1 MEDTILKDLTVVKRS
16 GQRVSFNGFKIAVAI
31 KRAFESIT
39 EDYNEKDI
47 NLIYEKVLN
56 DIRKNYS
63 DRKTINVEDIQ
74 DLIEKYLQEEKYIDI
89 YNSFNTYRLK
99 RAASREA
106 FQAKEQHKFVKAIEK
121 IGYSASQNNLRP
133 NEMINN
139 FARTISKE
147 FSVSYL
153 IENKVLR
160 ALEEGTIYLND
171 LRSYALANTASAHL
185 NIEKIDANNLSEYFD
200 KIITLIIGCK
210 QDQYKEHTIMN
221 FDTNISKILIKE
233 YQKILE
239 KNIINNLEIIGLK
252 EYINLEEIKLKIK
265 EIKSIENNNLDNLIK
280 NKVIENIINVSKDNA
295 LKAINN
301 LLKENFV
308 KLFNILET
316 IIKSKNR
323 KLVLC
328 FNNNNFLENNI
339 IIETYLKTLK
349 VSDKIITNIFINDN
363 EEINNLII
371 DNIKNKKE
379 IHFIFEENK
388 EINYF
393 SDGTKVYENIN
404 DLIQTSK
411 GRTINS
417 SATINLVRIALK
429 NKSIKDFYEELEKV
443 MDLTKN
449 ALLQRYDLQ
458 ANKYKENYNKIF
470 ESGILFDSEKL
481 ENNQKVRKVI
491 RNGAFSIEYSGLVET
506 ICLLNNKENSK
517 LEEKDYKL
525 LFEIIKYMKDKC
537 DKLTKDNKLNFILSE
552 NYDKETS
559 ETLIKIDKS
568 VFGLK
573 KIINKEKY
581 EPVYEFINKSKI
593 TLDEKLVYFS
603 KYQSLSG
610 TIAKIKIKDTNN
622 NQLLKIIK
630 SLKEKNIKY
639 ACIKIENDN

>member
-1 MEDTILKDLTVVKRS
+1 MIDTILKDLTVVKRS
-16 GQRVSFNGFKIAVAI
+16 GQRVSFNGLKIAVAI
-31 KRAFESIT
+31 KRAFESVT

-47 NLIYEKVLN
+47 NFIYEKVLK
-56 DIRKNYS
+56 DIQKNYS

-74 DLIEKYLQEEKYIDI
+74 DLIEKYLQEEKFIDVH
-89 YNSFNTYRLK
+89 NSFNTYRLK

-106 FQAKEQHKFVKAIEK
+106 FSMKQQHKFVKAIEK
-121 IGYSASQNNLRP
+121 IGYSASQNDLKP

-171 LRSYALANTASAHL
+171 LRSYALGNTASSHL
-185 NIEKIDANNLSEYFD
+185 NIEKVEANNLSEYFD

-239 KNIINNLEIIGLK
+239 KNIINNLEIVGLK
-252 EYINLEEIKLKIK
+252 EYFPAEEFKSKIK
-265 EIKSIENNNLDNLIK
+265 EIKNIENNNLDNLIK
-280 NKVIENIINVSKDNA
+280 NKVIENIINISKEHTI
-295 LKAINN
+295 KEINN
-301 LLKENFV
+301 LLKENFI
-308 KLFNILET
+308 KLFNILEI

-328 FNNNNFLENNI
+328 FDNSDFIENNI
-339 IIETYLKTLK
+339 IVKSYLKTLK
-349 VSDKIITNIFINDN
+349 ISNKIITNIFINDN

-371 DNIKNKKE
+371 DNIKAKKE

-393 SDGTKVYENIN
+393 SNGSKVYENIN

-429 NKSIKDFYEELEKV
+429 NKNIKEFYEELEKV

-470 ESGILFDSEKL
+470 ESGLLFDSEKL

-506 ICLLNNKENSK
+506 ICLLNNKENTK

-525 LFEIIKYMKDKC
+525 LFEITKYMKEKC
-537 DKLTKDNKLNFILSE
+537 ERLTKDNKLNFILSE
-552 NYDKETS
+552 NYDQEIS

-581 EPVYEFINKSKI
+581 EPVYDFINKSKI
-593 TLDEKLVYFS
+593 TFDEKLIYFS
-603 KYQSLSG
+603 KYQTLSG
-610 TIAKIKIKDTNN
+610 TITKIKTKDTDNN
-622 NQLLKIIK
+622 KLLKIIK

-639 ACIKIENDN
+639 ACIEIENDN

>member
-1 MEDTILKDLTVVKRS
+1 MIDTILKDLTVVKRS
-16 GQRVSFNGFKIAVAI
+16 GQRVSFNGLKIAVAI
-31 KRAFESIT
+31 KRAFESVT

-47 NLIYEKVLN
+47 NFIYEKVLK
-56 DIRKNYS
+56 DIQKNYS

-74 DLIEKYLQEEKYIDI
+74 DLIEKYLQEEKFIDVH
-89 YNSFNTYRLK
+89 NSFNTYRLK

-106 FQAKEQHKFVKAIEK
+106 FSMKQQHKFVKAIEK
-121 IGYSASQNNLRP
+121 IGYSASQNDLKP

-171 LRSYALANTASAHL
+171 LRSYALGNTASSHL
-185 NIEKIDANNLSEYFD
+185 NIEKVEANNLSEYFD

-239 KNIINNLEIIGLK
+239 KNIINNLEIVGLK
-252 EYINLEEIKLKIK
+252 EYFPAEEFKSKIK
-265 EIKSIENNNLDNLIK
+265 EIKNIENNNLDNLIK
-280 NKVIENIINVSKDNA
+280 NKVIENIINISKEHTI
-295 LKAINN
+295 KEINN
-301 LLKENFV
+301 LLKENFI
-308 KLFNILET
+308 KLFNILEI

-328 FNNNNFLENNI
+328 FDNSDFIENNI
-339 IIETYLKTLK
+339 IVKSYLKTLK
-349 VSDKIITNIFINDN
+349 ISNKIITNIFINDN

-371 DNIKNKKE
+371 DNIKAKKE

-393 SDGTKVYENIN
+393 SNGSKVYENIN

-429 NKSIKDFYEELEKV
+429 NKNIKEFYEELEKV

-470 ESGILFDSEKL
+470 ESGLLFDSEKL

-491 RNGAFSIEYSGLVET
+491 RNGAFSIEYSGLIET
-506 ICLLNNKENSK
+506 ICLLNNKENTK

-525 LFEIIKYMKDKC
+525 LFEITKYMKEKC
-537 DKLTKDNKLNFILSE
+537 ERLTKDNKLNFILSE
-552 NYDKETS
+552 NYDQEIS

-581 EPVYEFINKSKI
+581 EPVYDFINKSKI
-593 TLDEKLVYFS
+593 TFDEKLIYFS
-603 KYQSLSG
+603 KYQTLSG
-610 TIAKIKIKDTNN
+610 TITKIKTKDTDNN
-622 NQLLKIIK
+622 KLLKIIK

-639 ACIKIENDN
+639 ACIEIENDN

>member
-1 MEDTILKDLTVVKRS
+1 MK
-16 GQRVSFNGFKIAVAI
+16 Q
-31 KRAFESIT
+31 
-39 EDYNEKDI
+39 
-47 NLIYEKVLN
+47 
-56 DIRKNYS
+56 
-63 DRKTINVEDIQ
+63 
-74 DLIEKYLQEEKYIDI
+74 
-89 YNSFNTYRLK
+89 
-99 RAASREA
+99 
-106 FQAKEQHKFVKAIEK
+106 QHKFVKAIEK
-121 IGYSASQNNLRP
+121 IGYSASQNDLKP

-171 LRSYALANTASAHL
+171 LRSYALGNTASSHL
-185 NIEKIDANNLSEYFD
+185 NIEKVEANNLSEYFD

-221 FDTNISKILIKE
+221 FDTNISKVLIKE

-239 KNIINNLEIIGLK
+239 KNIINNLEIVGLK
-252 EYINLEEIKLKIK
+252 EYFPTEEFKSKINEIKN
-265 EIKSIENNNLDNLIK
+265 IENNNLDNLIK
-280 NKVIENIINVSKDNA
+280 NNVTKNIINISKEHTI
-295 LKAINN
+295 KEINN

-316 IIKSKNR
+316 IIQSKNR

-328 FNNNNFLENNI
+328 FDNNDFIENNI
-339 IIETYLKTLK
+339 IVKAYLKTLK
-349 VSDKIITNIFINDN
+349 ISNKIITNIFINDN

-371 DNIKNKKE
+371 DNIKDKKE

-388 EINYF
+388 EISYF
-393 SDGTKVYENIN
+393 SNGSKVYENIN

-429 NKSIKDFYEELEKV
+429 NKNIKEFYEELEKV

-470 ESGILFDSEKL
+470 ESGLLFDSEKL

-491 RNGAFSIEYSGLVET
+491 RNGAFSFEYSGLIET
-506 ICLLNNKENSK
+506 ICLLNNKENTK

-525 LFEIIKYMKDKC
+525 LFEITKYMKEKC
-537 DKLTKDNKLNFILSE
+537 ERLTKDNKLNFILSE
-552 NYDKETS
+552 NYDQEIS

-581 EPVYEFINKSKI
+581 EPVYDFINKSKI
-593 TLDEKLVYFS
+593 TFDEKLIYFS
-603 KYQSLSG
+603 KYQTLSG
-610 TIAKIKIKDTNN
+610 TITKIKTKEIDNN
-622 NQLLKIIK
+622 KLLKIIK

-639 ACIKIENDN
+639 ACIEIENDN